1 MIGIYLLVTLFSQFS
16 TQSLTAAFTNQAQ
29 AAEQAPQVVSV
40 SFTEVKGIQVG
51 APVVAKGQLIGN
63 VTRITPKRKSDV
75 ALDAKGNSKSGFFV
89 EVAVS
94 PVYRAAI
101 RRSTVALLANPL
113 NSSDK
118 PKTVL
123 EFLTPPSDDNAPLTT
138 DDKIQGF
145 SSYEEFWSSASI

>member
-16 TQSLTAAFTNQAQ
+16 TQSLTSAFTNQTQ
-29 AAEQAPQVVSV
+29 TPQVVSV

-94 PVYRAAI
+94 PVFRAAI

>member
-16 TQSLTAAFTNQAQ
+16 TQSLTSAFTNQSQ
-29 AAEQAPQVVSV
+29 TPQVVSV

-94 PVYRAAI
+94 PVFRAAI

-123 EFLTPPSDDNAPLTT
+123 EFLTPPSDDNSPLTT

>member
-16 TQSLTAAFTNQAQ
+16 TQSLTSAFTNQTQ
-29 AAEQAPQVVSV
+29 TPQVVSV

-94 PVYRAAI
+94 PVFRAAI

-123 EFLTPPSDDNAPLTT
+123 EFLTPPSDDNSPLTT